1 MQRCHF
7 CGSEFP
13 DNDRFCGTC
22 GRAPTSS
29 TALNTAVPS
38 FASYPEESV
47 STIANSPLRQENQTT
62 WEDEEEKR
70 RRGAILPLPIP
81 FGTEGSLAGGQAPL
95 VQGTPSFSSVP
106 TIQGTPTGMAGSTPP
121 SNLAGP
127 APSAPYVAPLPG
139 QQASFGPQ
147 PSSWTNQPMPHY
159 AQPFGIQSHE
169 PPEYEHPEKQH
180 HLHHEHHQHHL
191 HQSTH
196 KIGSTARSA
205 TGGVT
210 KTILIITV
218 GVVVVA
224 VGASAFAFALHSHIP
239 GFAVIFPATSSN
251 SNNHPTNTHVCGG
264 STGVPCPVTTSPSS
278 PIASGQSTGNFNFS
292 GAVSGTML
300 IISFPACGVTQGH
313 TYVMQVVGTVGGTQY
328 KFLIGILSYKGPGT
342 YTSQLTVDLIR
353 GGSNLALGNDG
364 RLPVS
369 ISITNGGKA
378 GTVSSDLEGI
388 LSGFQLSKGHVS
400 ANWTCA

>member
-13 DNDRFCGTC
+13 DNARFCGTC

-38 FASYPEESV
+38 FASSPEESI
-47 STIANSPLRQENQTT
+47 STIATSPLRQGNQSAR
-62 WEDEEEKR
+62 EDEEEKR

-95 VQGTPSFSSVP
+95 VQGTPSFNSVP
-106 TIQGTPTGMAGSTPP
+106 TIQGTPTGMEGSAPP
-121 SNLAGP
+121 SYIAGP
-127 APSAPYVAPLPG
+127 APSTHYVAPSPG

-159 AQPFGIQSHE
+159 AQQFGIQSHE

-180 HLHHEHHQHHL
+180 HLHR
-191 HQSTH
+191 STNNTN
-196 KIGSTARSA
+196 SAARSA
-205 TGGVT
+205 TEGVT

-218 GVVVVA
+218 GVIVVA
-224 VGASAFAFALHSHIP
+224 VGASALAFALRSQIP
-239 GFAVIFPATSSN
+239 GFAGIFPAISSN
-251 SNNHPTNTHVCGG
+251 SSNHPANTNACGV
-264 STGVPCPVTTSPSS
+264 STGIPCPVTTATPSPV
-278 PIASGQSTGNFNFS
+278 ARDQSTGNFNFT
-292 GAVSGTML
+292 GAVSGTMV
-300 IISFPACGVTQGH
+300 ITSFPACGVTQGH